1 MTDQEKV
8 QLVTNLL
15 FHDRQAQQSIAAAVE
30 RRFKRALKALLKELL
45 DREPTDQE
53 IQDAENL

>member
-8 QLVTNLL
+8 QLVTDLL
-15 FHDRQAQQSIAAAVE
+15 FHDRQVQQSIAAAVE
-30 RRFKRALKALLKELL
+30 RRFKRALKALLKALL
-45 DREPTDQE
+45 GREASPAE